1 LALSLQNC
9 HDPAGLRDSPDS
21 RLVFSVIET
30 RPRHSFFVFFAG
42 FLPRDLLGAHLADLL
57 SADRRCGDGIKIAIS
72 AKKGGPQAAS
82 WFTMF
87 AP

>member
-1 LALSLQNC
+1 
-9 HDPAGLRDSPDS
+9 
-21 RLVFSVIET
+21 
-30 RPRHSFFVFFAG
+30 
-42 FLPRDLLGAHLADLL
+42 LLDAHLADLL